1 MINTA
6 KEILA
11 TIETRRRKSV
21 SRRRELSMELN
32 ADMRSSR
39 MKRVLLGNMEKELV
53 TVIRAIQQNGGV
65 ELGGAMLE
73 LC

>member
-1 MINTA
+1 
-6 KEILA
+6 
-11 TIETRRRKSV
+11 
-21 SRRRELSMELN
+21 MELN

-39 MKRVLLGNMEKELV
+39 MKRVLLGNMEELV

-73 LC
+73 LY

>member
-1 MINTA
+1 
-6 KEILA
+6 
-11 TIETRRRKSV
+11 
-21 SRRRELSMELN
+21 MELN

-53 TVIRAIQQNGGV
+53 TVIRAIQRDGGG

-73 LC
+73 LEWIEKCMGMSKLTLHV

>member
-6 KEILA
+6 KKILA

-21 SRRRELSMELN
+21 SRRRELSVELN

-39 MKRVLLGNMEKELV
+39 MKRVLLGNMEELV

-73 LC
+73 LY